1 MPPQKTDPLAQGT
14 LKKVENI
21 ALPNTNGAMLR
32 KPLTAP
38 SVTNQQPMTLAQ
50 AIAHAKS
57 NPTSDFAGTLGGF
70 IQRGDADQQAMQ
82 EGVDLSFAGRPSLQD
97 MYSAHLNKNGVVMP
111 GDTSIEKL
119 KNGYMDLINKAA
131 DNTVKQQQEG
141 AKKIESSVTDAA
153 DKIVGVNARSDG
165 EKGSKGL
172 ETAAHM
178 GEAGLGAASGA
189 VQAVFAPIT
198 GIIQAISDKA
208 SDTTAMQEFA
218 EKGTGPILDLYNQ
231 LEKKID
237 EVSKSHPEAATNI
250 GDAANVLLAVLGGKT
265 EVGKVDVGEAGAAT
279 SKAALETAQ
288 GAKEG
293 VQSAIESAGQAAG
306 DITKSVGNTTAVM
319 GEKSMA
325 VPRAM
330 VKGVKDQAGG
340 AAKSAYSQIY
350 GLPPEDIDFLLKH
363 PEYATPEALS
373 HASIANLGTEVEAKI
388 GEGSRDVPKVA
399 DIAEEVKGGLQR
411 KMQAVNEHAQEY
423 TKLAN
428 QNKAIKV
435 DPNWLATKLKDK
447 KIAGV
452 GIDAKGNITHG
463 DADSAIRASSS
474 PEGAR
479 AMQDLWDTWGPVFQD
494 GKMTYKQF
502 LSFRQD
508 LAQIADYKGGVDTTL
523 EKAAHAIRDKFNT
536 EYRKNIPGMDKL
548 DAEHTRLERDL
559 EASLP
564 GIGTID
570 KTAGLP
576 KIKLNEGAASNMLNA
591 GKETRGELASRLENI
606 TPGITKKIAQR
617 NEFADKYSDIVDE
630 NGKLREN
637 ALANIKNSL
646 NFAKDLKLKKLEEL
660 MPGIADRIR
669 LIKAAENFHGTLGLK
684 PGKYASGA
692 AVSQILTGNPFVG
705 IAAMAATNPSVG
717 LRILRAIAKAK
728 GQ

>member
-1 MPPQKTDPLAQGT
+1 MPPTPKTVAPLAQGT
-14 LKKVENI
+14 LKPVANI
-21 ALPNTNGAMLR
+21 SLPNANGAMLQ
-32 KPLTAP
+32 KPMTAP
-38 SVTNQQPMTLAQ
+38 SVNNQQPMTLTQ
-50 AIAHAKS
+50 AIAYAKS
-57 NPTSDFAGTLGGF
+57 NPTSDFANTLGGF

-97 MYSAHLNKNGVVMP
+97 MYTSHLNKNGVVMP
-111 GDTSIEKL
+111 AETPIEKL
-119 KNGYMDLINKAA
+119 KGGYMDLINKAA
-131 DNTVKQQQEG
+131 DNTVQQQKEG
-141 AKKIESSVTDAA
+141 AQKIKSSVTEGA
-153 DKIVGVNARSDG
+153 DKIAVD
-165 EKGSKGL
+165 
-172 ETAAHM
+172 
-178 GEAGLGAASGA
+178 EAGADHGDNPEALLHAAEVPLGAASGA
-189 VQAVFAPIT
+189 VQAIFAPIT

-208 SDTTAMQEFA
+208 SDSTAVQEFS
-218 EKGTGPILDLYNQ
+218 EKGTGPILDLYDQ
-231 LEKKID
+231 LESKISD
-237 EVSKSHPEAATNI
+237 VSKSHPEAAQNL
-250 GDAANVLLAVLGGKT
+250 GDAANVLLATLGGDET
-265 EVGKVDVGEAGAAT
+265 AVGKADVGEAGTAT
-279 SKAALETAQ
+279 AKAVTDAVEQ
-288 GAKEG
+288 AKEG
-293 VQSAIESAGQAAG
+293 VQAAVEKTSKAGESA
-306 DITKSVGNTTAVM
+306 T
-319 GEKSMA
+319 
-325 VPRAM
+325 
-330 VKGVKDQAGG
+330 DQVGG
-340 AAKSAYSQIY
+340 AANDLKNKVASIPAVIKKTVGDQTGGALKSAYSQIY

-388 GEGSRDVPKVA
+388 GEGAKDIPKVA
-399 DIAEEVKGGLQR
+399 DIAEEVKGGLQK

-428 QNKAIKV
+428 QNKQIKV
-435 DPNWLATKLKDK
+435 DPNWLADKLQDK

-452 GIDAKGNITHG
+452 KIGEKGHIEHG

-479 AMQDLWDTWGPVFQD
+479 AMQDLWDTWGPVFQG

-564 GIGTID
+564 SIGTID

-591 GKETRGELASRLENI
+591 GKETRGELAARLENI
-606 TPGITKKIAQR
+606 APGITGKIKQR

-630 NGKLREN
+630 SGKLRDN
-637 ALANIKNSL
+637 ALGNIKNSL
-646 NFAKDLKLKKLEEL
+646 NFAKDLKLQKLEKL
-660 MPGIADRIR
+660 MPGIGDKLR

-705 IAAMAATNPSVG
+705 LAAMAATNPSIG
-717 LRILRAIAKAK
+717 LRILRTIAKAK
-728 GQ
+728 K